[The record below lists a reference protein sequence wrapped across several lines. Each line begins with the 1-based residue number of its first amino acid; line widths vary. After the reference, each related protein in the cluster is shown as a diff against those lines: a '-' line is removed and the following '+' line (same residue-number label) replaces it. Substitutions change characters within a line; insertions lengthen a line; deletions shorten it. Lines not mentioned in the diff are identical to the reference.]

1 MAKMTTGKKSTNTG
15 TATGSMQLT
24 GPTGTVAFAQA
35 SEASDAEEVIHIR
48 SRIRQYHRDGL
59 VWWYYD
65 VDDANDKNGGL
76 RLNENTLPS
85 TSFHLLGNSPD
96 PMPSVMQISV
106 GSFWSLQ
113 SSTKSNSFLSLFH
126 PQSPPCFPRH
136 MNLYERILLEIP
148 SDLAA
153 DSAYMETVKLYPNIA
168 VPAVELPGDVH
179 VRSLVAHVKSI
190 CKNGDIPPGEAPFE
204 CFRNYAVLIQTQK
217 AT

>member
-1 MAKMTTGKKSTNTG
+1 
-15 TATGSMQLT
+15 
-24 GPTGTVAFAQA
+24 
-35 SEASDAEEVIHIR
+35 
-48 SRIRQYHRDGL
+48 
-59 VWWYYD
+59 
-65 VDDANDKNGGL
+65 
-76 RLNENTLPS
+76 
-85 TSFHLLGNSPD
+85 
-96 PMPSVMQISV
+96 MPSVMQISV

-153 DSAYMETVKLYPNIA
+153 DSAYMETVKLYPDIA